1 MQDGVVLHALETTSE
16 GRNIDQR
23 RFSNDGDKLSADDPR
38 FDKGYAIFIGDRVSL
53 AHDSM
58 VHGPA
63 WIGNN
68 TFVGMDTLVFN
79 AKVGNNVSIGV
90 SSTVTGG
97 VTIPDNKFVPPGSVI
112 ITQAQA
118 DQLPLRIGSPLERI
132 NDAVIHVNEALAE
145 GYSKEGLEKLAAERE
160 TEMEKGILET
170 SMPNGQNVTQK

>member
-1 MQDGVVLHALETTSE
+1 MQDGVVLHALETTSK

-68 TFVGMDTLVFN
+68 TFVALHY
-79 AKVGNNVSIGV
+79 A
-90 SSTVTGG
+90 
-97 VTIPDNKFVPPGSVI
+97 
-112 ITQAQA
+112 
-118 DQLPLRIGSPLERI
+118 SPLI
-132 NDAVIHVNEALAE
+132 I
-145 GYSKEGLEKLAAERE
+145 
-160 TEMEKGILET
+160 
-170 SMPNGQNVTQK
+170 